1 MNLIY
6 LLNSAEDF
14 FEIENLKLNKKA
26 KERFHLF
33 FSKINFPMTLYIEQF
48 CNDKDYSDIFYNF
61 YSSKFQFPSKYTK
74 RLIFFEGVIKKEDIL
89 NQDFNLE
96 DRLIGIMVLR
106 PIKNQIGKVLINP
119 QKLKIDGFIRT
130 TSLEIGC
137 CGRKMCLESFPFSA
151 QDSEFM
157 SCAETT
163 LWSILNYYGTRY
175 PEYKT
180 ALPHEIVK
188 ISDENGYQRVLPS
201 SGLNYMMSSLILK
214 KFGFASKIYYRL
226 IENKTEESEI
236 NFKRWFHYYVE
247 SGIPIMVGI
256 KFEGENIGHAISC
269 VGHGK
274 IHVDLN
280 RSYKID
286 NFEIYNSADFIH
298 EYIYMDDNR
307 IPFEISEFDKF
318 NGYDKNTLIKYFIV
332 PLYKRI
338 YIDASEAEKVFLN
351 VLKNKYLG
359 ISNLKEFGTKFAI
372 RIFLTTSKNYKNG
385 RFIGNGNENVKDLY
399 INLSMPKFVWVC
411 EITTIDLYK
420 KGKALGEIVID
431 VTATIGDFNE
441 LFLIRY
447 PKKFLFKHKNDNIMT
462 MKKKLENI
470 KKIPKEFD
478 ILKTNLREIKNV

>member
-74 RLIFFEGVIKKEDIL
+74 RLMFFEGVIKKEDIL

-318 NGYDKNTLIKYFIV
+318 NTELRGCEQTIKAIDVKLANEEDFYTEYLDNILSIKIVKDVNEAIEHINTHSSGH
-332 PLYKRI
+332 
-338 YIDASEAEKVFLN
+338 SEAIITENYTIGEKFLN
-351 VLKNKYLG
+351 GVDSACVYINASTRFTDGGEFGFGAEVG
-359 ISNLKEFGTKFAI
+359 ISTNKLHSRGPMGI
-372 RIFLTTSKNYKNG
+372 NDLTTYK
-385 RFIGNGNENVKDLY
+385 FKIYGNGH
-399 INLSMPKFVWVC
+399 
-411 EITTIDLYK
+411 
-420 KGKALGEIVID
+420 A
-431 VTATIGDFNE
+431 
-441 LFLIRY
+441 
-447 PKKFLFKHKNDNIMT
+447 
-462 MKKKLENI
+462 
-470 KKIPKEFD
+470 
-478 ILKTNLREIKNV
+478 RE